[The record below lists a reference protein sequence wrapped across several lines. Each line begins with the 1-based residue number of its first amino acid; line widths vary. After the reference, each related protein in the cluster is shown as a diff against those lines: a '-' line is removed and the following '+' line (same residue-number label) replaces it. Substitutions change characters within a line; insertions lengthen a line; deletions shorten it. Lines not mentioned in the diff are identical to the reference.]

1 MKNNFKATLYS
12 FLVGTFG
19 NFLVF
24 LLPKKA
30 KRLSKDRITL
40 IHRNKNSMTIAERLM
55 RGALVKKLDPIDDH
69 DTIAE
74 LNRNFWVNKSATE
87 LFTETADGFEKDFLP
102 NCTFI
107 FEKLKKELSNT
118 SESYTTL
125 VEIGTGNGD
134 VLNYLSAEFPEIK
147 RCIGIDL
154 STDQIAMNI
163 KKFENNKK
171 LEFIRA
177 DAFDWVRDHGESH
190 TIFVSSRGV
199 LEYFMENRL
208 QAFLKEINLLG
219 KTMFVAIEPNGGDH
233 DFETTLHSQLYG
245 DEPSFSHNYP
255 HLFRNAGF
263 SLWHSSQK
271 PWGGERTYQTFIGAK
286 N

>member
-1 MKNNFKATLYS
+1 
-12 FLVGTFG
+12 
-19 NFLVF
+19 
-24 LLPKKA
+24 
-30 KRLSKDRITL
+30 
-40 IHRNKNSMTIAERLM
+40 MTIAERLM